1 DQSRAVQNDHLA
13 PGDLLEVALDGG
25 GIARVETSEPHLI
38 TRIPDHEPG
47 IAGGCRRGL
56 GCRGG
61 ARGFCGR
68 GARARRGR
76 LAGGD
81 RGGRAT
87 RSQEDAHHGGS
98 QCQPVGALRHG
109 PITQPSQGS
118 YAHTYLTAAEITSE
132 SIHSARLT
140 AIRFSWRYRH
150 PMAAATKA
158 TEATTRVNVFRV
170 K

>member
-1 DQSRAVQNDHLA
+1 
-13 PGDLLEVALDGG
+13 
-25 GIARVETSEPHLI
+25 ARVETGDPELI
-38 TRIPDHEPG
+38 TRVPDYDPG

-61 ARGFCGR
+61 ARGFCGH

-109 PITQPSQGS
+109 PITQPSQAS
-118 YAHTYLTAAEITSE
+118 YAHAYLTTAEITSE
-132 SIHSARLT
+132 SIHSARPT
-140 AIRFSWRYRH
+140 AIRFSLRYRH

-158 TEATTRVNVFRV
+158 MKATIRISVLRFRCAILSSSCDSDQSASPIAIRSVFL
-170 K
+170 